1 MLSARL
7 IQLIEDHS
15 DQIIQRILVEVRTDE
30 LLPRYRELPDS
41 ELISRFENV
50 CRNLGHWLATSE
62 ELVVAQGYEKLGEER
77 FNEQIPLHE
86 VVHAAHV
93 VKNLLTGYARDNAFE
108 QTPVELY
115 AEAELERLINRFFD
129 RIVFHIVRGYEKAL
143 VNALK
148 TAV

>member
-15 DQIIQRILVEVRTDE
+15 DQIIQGILVEVRRDE
-30 LLPRYRELPDS
+30 LLPRYRELSDS
-41 ELISRFENV
+41 KLISRFENV
-50 CRNLGHWLATSE
+50 CRNLGHFLAESD
-62 ELVVAQGYEKLGEER
+62 ELVVAQNYEKLGEER

-86 VVHAAHV
+86 VVRVAHV
-93 VKNLLTGYARDNAFE
+93 VKNRLTSHARDNGLE

-115 AEAELERLINRFFD
+115 AEGELERLINRFFD

-143 VNALK
+143 VNEVK

>member
-15 DQIIQRILVEVRTDE
+15 DQIIQGILFEVRRDE
-30 LLPRYRELPDS
+30 LLPRYRELSDS

-50 CRNLGHWLATSE
+50 CRNLGHWLAKSE
-62 ELVVAQGYEKLGEER
+62 QLVVAQDYEELAEER

-93 VKNLLTGYARDNAFE
+93 VKNRLTAYARDNAFE

-115 AEAELERLINRFFD
+115 AEAELERLISRGYD
-129 RIVFHIVRGYEKAL
+129 RIVFHLVRGYEKAL
-143 VNALK
+143 VNAFK

>member
-7 IQLIEDHS
+7 IRLIEDHS
-15 DQIIQRILVEVRTDE
+15 DQIIQGILVEVRRDE
-30 LLPRYRELPDS
+30 LLPRYRELSDS

-50 CRNLGHWLATSE
+50 CRNLGHWLAE
-62 ELVVAQGYEKLGEER
+62 RDELVVGQDYEKLGEER

-93 VKNLLTGYARDNAFE
+93 VKNRLTSHARDNGLE

-115 AEAELERLINRFFD
+115 AEGELERLINRFFD

-143 VNALK
+143 VNAIR

>member
-15 DQIIQRILVEVRTDE
+15 DQIIQRILVEVRRDE

-50 CRNLGHWLATSE
+50 CRNLGYWLAESD
-62 ELVVAQGYEKLGEER
+62 ELVVAEDYEKLGEER
-77 FNEQIPLHE
+77 FNEQNPLHE

-93 VKNLLTGYARDNAFE
+93 VKNRLTSHARDNSFE
-108 QTPVELY
+108 QT
-115 AEAELERLINRFFD
+115 
-129 RIVFHIVRGYEKAL
+129 
-143 VNALK
+143 
-148 TAV
+148 AVSTSSR